1 MRILLAALLLVT
13 ACASRK
19 APVKNAGA
27 PAGATEEKKSN
38 DMKES
43 TSGEGKG
50 ADDATKSKRSG
61 DPCEGGE

>member
-1 MRILLAALLLVT
+1 MRILLASLLLVT
-13 ACASRK
+13 ACASKK

-27 PAGATEEKKSN
+27 PPAAEEKKSS

-43 TSGEGKG
+43 TSGDGKD
-50 ADDATKSKRSG
+50 ADDASKSKRSG